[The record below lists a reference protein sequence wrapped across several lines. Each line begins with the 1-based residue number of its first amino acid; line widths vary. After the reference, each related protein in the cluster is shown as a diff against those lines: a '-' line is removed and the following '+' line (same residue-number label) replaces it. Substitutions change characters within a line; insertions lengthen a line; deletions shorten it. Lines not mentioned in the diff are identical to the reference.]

1 MEIAVQLFLY
11 LCFLF
16 LGIIVGRTSMA
27 FQVALSRDR
36 MASNDKGNKQNEI
49 NNPNRNNIVDQ
60 QDN

>member
-1 MEIAVQLFLY
+1 
-11 LCFLF
+11 
-16 LGIIVGRTSMA
+16 MA